1 MVPLGYTL
9 LELSEEIEFK
19 LKICI
24 ILSSSLNGF
33 YNKFQHQLLLNPR
46 KLLPTIY
53 TPSSM
58 RVFKYWITTLTMRF
72 ISFCMESS
80 NAYWRCSRVRGWGTK
95 ILRSLRCKFRQNLM
109 SAYCRSGFPLRF
121 KRPTNAGVTT
131 VLYSHWSNPQ
141 HWATLIFTSLLI
153 VQNSII

>member
-46 KLLPTIY
+46 KLPPTIY

-72 ISFCMESS
+72 ISFCIESS
-80 NAYWRCSRVRGWGTK
+80 NAYWRCSRARGWGTK
-95 ILRSLRCKFRQNLM
+95 ILWSLCCKFRQKLM
-109 SAYCRSGFPLRF
+109 SAWINECMLLVWFSAVIQTTHQCRRYHSPLF
-121 KRPTNAGVTT
+121 A
-131 VLYSHWSNPQ
+131 
-141 HWATLIFTSLLI
+141 LI
-153 VQNSII
+153 